1 MTRPFKVLKNDPKHQ
16 MPRLRVSKLRTSQK
30 ETYRKALDAI
40 QLMRSGQTKTLTAAA
55 REAGTTSPTV
65 RRYAGSAFAMR
76 GSKYRVKPSDRLR
89 RELAFYNSKGKT
101 TLVTHSSRQAT
112 QIATYHNAVKAYLI
126 FGDDTALRGFD
137 GKSITVHGTRH
148 PFLTDRRV
156 LSRLARAGELNFL
169 EIYASDGVK

>member
-1 MTRPFKVLKNDPKHQ
+1 MQ
-16 MPRLRVSKLRTSQK
+16 
-30 ETYRKALDAI
+30 
-40 QLMRSGQTKTLTAAA
+40 GTK
-55 REAGTTSPTV
+55 
-65 RRYAGSAFAMR
+65 YQ
-76 GSKYRVKPSDRLR
+76 VKPSDRLR
-89 RELAFYNSKGKT
+89 RELTFYDSKGKT

-126 FGDDTALRGFD
+126 FGDDTALRAFD
-137 GKSITVHGTRH
+137 GKSITVHGIRY